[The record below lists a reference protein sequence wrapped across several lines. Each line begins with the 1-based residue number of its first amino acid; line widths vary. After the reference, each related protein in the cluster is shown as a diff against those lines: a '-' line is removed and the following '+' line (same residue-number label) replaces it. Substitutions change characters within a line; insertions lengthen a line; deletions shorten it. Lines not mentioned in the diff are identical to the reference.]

1 MTEKHNN
8 SDKKLSRFKF
18 SMMFGYTA
26 VIVVIIIFI
35 SALVLNKTDD
45 VLKSKVSSM
54 TGALNVQMKMNIN
67 SYLSK
72 LETTGTLI
80 FASDEVYTYRAS
92 DATADSYEA
101 INTEDIIS
109 DELYNLCIMENFVDF
124 GIVYDNNHI
133 VGKVS
138 NGTVNLFGDRLYT
151 DLSAM
156 ITKKK
161 TNDGWSAGYNG
172 DFKRIY
178 YVKRVNEGA
187 VLVISFYTTELE
199 EVFEHP
205 GGMDDITVR
214 LTDAHNSV
222 IYSSQDGETGKQ
234 LPEDINERIG
244 VQTSVTIMDDEYL
257 ITVNSCGYDWKV
269 ICSVPTQII
278 LKEKNEVQ
286 FYIILVAVAASVL
299 ALVVSAALSQRISDP
314 VDNMLNTLAKKASMD
329 QLTAVFNKRSFEEL
343 VDDVLRASKETDR
356 FGLMLIDIDDFKK
369 VNDTLGHAAGDKVL
383 AEVGNILRKQFRS
396 DAYLG
401 RLGGDEFSVLIE
413 VPKRITDAE
422 GFIKMRGDRLC
433 EAFRSSY
440 ADNDKK
446 YKISASI
453 GAASAP
459 LHGKSFAELYS
470 IADKALYGSK
480 KKGKDTFTLYS
491 AEEEK

>member
-1 MTEKHNN
+1 MTEKNN
-8 SDKKLSRFKF
+8 ENDKKLSRFRL
-18 SMMFGYTA
+18 SMMLGYTA
-26 VIVVIIIFI
+26 VIVAIIIFI

-80 FASDEVYTYRAS
+80 FASEEVYTYRAS
-92 DATADSYEA
+92 DETADSYEA

-109 DELYNLCIMENFVDF
+109 DDLYNLCIMENFVDF
-124 GIVYDNNHI
+124 GIVYDNNHV
-133 VGKVS
+133 VGKIS

-214 LTDAHNSV
+214 LADADNSV
-222 IYSSQDGETGKQ
+222 IYSSQDSETGKP
-234 LPEDINERIG
+234 LPEDINKRISS
-244 VQTSVTIMDDEYL
+244 QTSVTIMDDEYL
-257 ITVNSCGYDWKV
+257 ITVNSCGFDWKV

-286 FYIILVAVAASVL
+286 FYIILVAVAASIL
-299 ALVVSAALSQRISDP
+299 ALVISAALSRRISDP

-343 VDDVLRASKETDR
+343 VDDVLGGSKDQDR
-356 FGLMLIDIDDFKK
+356 SCLMLVDIDNFKN

-383 AEVGNILRKQFRS
+383 AEVGNTLRKQFRS

-401 RLGGDEFSVLIE
+401 RLGGDEFAVLLEI
-413 VPKRITDAE
+413 PKRIADTE
-422 GFIKMRGDRLC
+422 EFVKMRGERLC
-433 EAFRSSY
+433 EAFHMIY

-446 YKISASI
+446 YKMSASI
-453 GAASAP
+453 GAACSPAC
-459 LHGKSFAELYS
+459 GKSFAELYS
-470 IADKALYGSK
+470 KADKALYESK
-480 KKGKDTFTLYS
+480 EKGKDTFSLYS

>member
-1 MTEKHNN
+1 MNGKNGG
-8 SDKKLSRFKF
+8 SDKKLSRFKL

-26 VIVVIIIFI
+26 LILAIIIFI

-80 FASDEVYTYRAS
+80 FATDEVYTYCAS
-92 DATADSYEA
+92 DETADSYEA
-101 INTEDIIS
+101 INTEDTIS
-109 DELYNLCIMENFVDF
+109 DALYELCIMENFVDF
-124 GIVYDNNHI
+124 GIVYENNHV
-133 VGKVS
+133 VGKIS

-156 ITKKK
+156 ITKMK

-172 DFKRIY
+172 DFKRVY

-214 LTDAHNSV
+214 LTDANSSV
-222 IYSSQDGETGKQ
+222 IYSSINDETGKQ
-234 LPEDINERIG
+234 LPADINERISS
-244 VQTSVTIMDDEYL
+244 QTSVTIMDDEYL

-286 FYIILVAVAASVL
+286 FYIILVAAAASIV
-299 ALVVSAALSQRISDP
+299 ALIMSAALSQRISDP

-329 QLTAVFNKRSFEEL
+329 QLTSVFNKKSFEEL
-343 VDDVLRASKETDR
+343 VDGAITSADEGDR
-356 FGLMLIDIDDFKK
+356 FALMLVDIDDFKQ
-369 VNDTLGHAAGDKVL
+369 VNDTLGHAAGDRVL
-383 AEVGNILRKQFRS
+383 AEVGNILRKQFKS
-396 DAYLG
+396 AAYLG
-401 RLGGDEFSVLIE
+401 RIGGDEFSVMLEI
-413 VPKRITDAE
+413 PKRVTDCEGYVAE
-422 GFIKMRGDRLC
+422 RGSQLC
-433 EAFRSSY
+433 EAFRSCY
-440 ADNDKK
+440 ADSEKK
-446 YKISASI
+446 HSLSASI
-453 GAASAP
+453 GAAICP
-459 LHGKSFAELYS
+459 TFGKSFAELYTK
-470 IADKALYGSK
+470 ADKALYRSK
-480 KKGKDTFTLYS
+480 EKGKDTFSLYG
-491 AEEEK
+491 AEDEK